1 MNSFRVSIFGVL
13 ILASLLFGDCRNQRI
28 MESGTENQANSTP
41 KTDEPE
47 KKVDDFAERLK
58 DLRTANFEFIFVFRR
73 KDGAELNSEDKQFLK
88 LNAQPEPNRWVL
100 TGDKKAVIAGSN
112 FVFEE
117 KVLQNLRSRF
127 NVEDYSKEG
136 SK

>member
-1 MNSFRVSIFGVL
+1 MNFATAAIFGFL
-13 ILASLLFGDCRNQRI
+13 ILATLLFGDCRSQRI
-28 MESGTENQANSTP
+28 IESGTENNANSTP
-41 KTDEPE
+41 KAEEPE

-73 KDGAELNSEDKQFLK
+73 KDGAELTSEDKQFLK
-88 LNAQPEPNRWVL
+88 ATAQPEPNRLVL

-127 NVEDYSKEG
+127 NVEDYSKQ
-136 SK
+136 